1 MAKNILNKSEL
12 TRQLIIEKS
21 APIFNKKGIAGTSL
35 SDLAKATGLT
45 KGSIYGNFKDKNDV
59 AISVFKYNVKNLTSF
74 LKMEIEVGKTF
85 TEKLLAIPNAYRKL
99 YKKMIAYGGCPI
111 LNTAAEA
118 DDTHKELCEL
128 TNEAIDRFKTTI
140 VHLIEEGIK
149 AGEFK
154 KDANPSK
161 IADVS
166 LSLIEGGS
174 ILAKVCGQN
183 NYLMNSLD
191 QIEALI
197 RSITATD

>member
-12 TRQLIIEKS
+12 TRQLIIETS

-35 SDLAKATGLT
+35 SDLTKATGLT

-59 AISVFKYNVKNLTSF
+59 AVSVFKYNVKNLTSF
-74 LKMEIEVGKTF
+74 LKMEIEAEKTF

-128 TNEAIDRFKTTI
+128 TNEAIGRFKTTI

-174 ILAKVCGQN
+174 MLAKVCGQN